1 MIAFIPPSWPSSY
14 FAEQKKQI
22 MASVCTCR
30 QWRIISQSTH
40 HAVCEC
46 LTCRRRDIVPRQAL
60 DINPKSDRV
69 VIRDLR
75 CEK

>member
-1 MIAFIPPSWPSSY
+1 
-14 FAEQKKQI
+14 

-46 LTCRRRDIVPRQAL
+46 LVCRRRDIVPRQAL

-75 CEK
+75 GEK